1 MYEYQM
7 YKPLFYFSMKKEA
20 TTIMYFVLAV
30 KKDDPAEI
38 LQVFNPFQLFEISDS
53 LLLTSEVITSE
64 ILNFETAEAGVMYS
78 GLLRSLL

>member
-1 MYEYQM
+1 MNDTMHCSMQ
-7 YKPLFYFSMKKEA
+7 LIIFSVKKEA

-53 LLLTSEVITSE
+53 LVLTADIITSE
-64 ILNFETAEAGVMYS
+64 ILNFETPEGGVMYS
-78 GLLRSLL
+78 G